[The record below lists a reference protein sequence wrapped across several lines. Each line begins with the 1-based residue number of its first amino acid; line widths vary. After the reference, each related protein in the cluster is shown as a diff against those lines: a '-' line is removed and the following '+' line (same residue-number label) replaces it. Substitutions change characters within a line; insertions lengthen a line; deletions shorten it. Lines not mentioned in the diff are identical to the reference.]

1 MNIVLIKPIISEKST
16 KMAKA
21 GQFAFIVRRFARKPE
36 IKKAV
41 ENQFSVKVVS
51 VKTVNLSGQ
60 TKMQRTRRGWF
71 ETHDIK
77 KAYVTL
83 KKGQKINLFMPE
95 EVKVEKA
102 EDEIKEKKS
111 LLKGTKVKIEKKGEK
126 S

>member
-1 MNIVLIKPIISEKST
+1 MNIKIREIKNKDTIKVSNIIKQGWLSIVSEEY
-16 KMAKA
+16 
-21 GQFAFIVRRFARKPE
+21 P
-36 IKKAV
+36 KKAV